1 MAGKG
6 AAPAV
11 SYHTISMRGAI
22 PRDADIA
29 GIKFDKFFKA
39 SARDPDGAELA

>member
-22 PRDADIA
+22 PRD
-29 GIKFDKFFKA
+29 GY
-39 SARDPDGAELA
+39 RGRG